1 MLLDDEAVARC
12 RAALESAGIGVA
24 DEREPGARPHGGRL
38 AGRGTG
44 LPPHVP
50 LVASE
55 HNQMSW
61 PAGDHTP
68 RARDAARRVGLF
80 FTHGPSARAWAAR
93 IGLDDGRLRDGRS
106 SVEGLSAAALPG
118 FPSPRLTF
126 AGRLRGDKAP
136 DVLIE
141 ALALIDAP
149 PPAYLVGDGP
159 AARPADP
166 ADPGPRAG
174 SCRLTGHRYSTCPA
188 RPGRSLRRR

>member
-1 MLLDDEAVARC
+1 VHVLLDDEAVARC

-24 DEREPGARPHGGRL
+24 DEREPGARLHGGRL
-38 AGRGTG
+38 AGRRTGPAAARATGGQRAQPDVLAGRRPHAAGPGCGT
-44 LPPHVP
+44 
-50 LVASE
+50 
-55 HNQMSW
+55 
-61 PAGDHTP
+61 AGRPVFTP
-68 RARDAARRVGLF
+68 R
-80 FTHGPSARAWAAR
+80 PSARAWAAR

-118 FPSPRLTF
+118 FPSPRPTL

-141 ALALIDAP
+141 MLALIDAP
-149 PPAYLVGDGP
+149 AARLPGRRRL

-174 SCRLTGHRYSTCPA
+174 SCRASAGMVL
-188 RPGRSLRRR
+188 

>member
-1 MLLDDEAVARC
+1 VHVLLDDEAVARC

-50 LVASE
+50 LVATE

-68 RARDAARRVGLF
+68 RALDAARRVDLVF
-80 FTHGPSARAWAAR
+80 PHGPSARAWAAR

-106 SVEGLSAAALPG
+106 SVEGLSAAALPRL
-118 FPSPRLTF
+118 PSPRLTF

-149 PPAYLVGDGP
+149 PPACLVGDGP
-159 AARPADP
+159 LRAR
-166 ADPGPRAG
+166 
-174 SCRLTGHRYSTCPA
+174 
-188 RPGRSLRRR
+188 